1 MGRCSCNCL
10 KTLSSIPQNSKQ
22 LLRTQQLP
30 RHNWGC
36 RHPAPS
42 STTDFLQRWLTGHRP
57 GTRPRHLGL
66 HPAKGQT
73 ALLCPH
79 ARVTRGKH
87 GGSRGGCK
95 DTTSPLQGPCKLL
108 HSFSFSPFANLFTLS
123 SWKKTEK
130 ENKTRLSSWGGGGG
144 TGTLEPK
151 ELSLT
156 RYSPECLLLPNLEDR
171 ACLQPLCACLRQSR

>member
-1 MGRCSCNCL
+1 MLGKEGSVYAEIRRNTSLGRCSCNCL

-36 RHPAPS
+36 RHPTLS

-57 GTRPRHLGL
+57 GTCPRHLGL

-87 GGSRGGCK
+87 GGPGEAVK
-95 DTTSPLQGPCKLL
+95 IPPAPYKGPANFSIPSVLAHLL
-108 HSFSFSPFANLFTLS
+108 IY
-123 SWKKTEK
+123 
-130 ENKTRLSSWGGGGG
+130 
-144 TGTLEPK
+144 
-151 ELSLT
+151 SL
-156 RYSPECLLLPNLEDR
+156 
-171 ACLQPLCACLRQSR
+171 